1 MSMHKNIPD
10 RNVLDLRSQ
19 AQAGQVNQNTKQYGS
34 KKAAIEKVSFL
45 TSQTNF
51 QKPRR
56 HTIFANF
63 AKKSH
68 EGSSKS
74 FFNKKVKKEHG
85 DTNAGRT
92 KKLKREYSFSTKKLV
107 GFAVGAFIIAVTVF
121 GVQAYTR
128 ATTTRGVVLGAA
140 TEGFNSLQLAKDAL
154 IANNQNEAHESLTT
168 AIERFSYAQGQLET
182 IHQQFGL
189 LVALPGVKKSFETGQ
204 HAVAA
209 GNEVAHLGSLVQKLF
224 DSSLSGDARGY
235 VTFMTTYHDLAPDI
249 RSSLDTLS
257 YHFQKIDVKK
267 LPSDYQ
273 QQFTDLQMTF
283 SDLNDVFTR
292 LDKDFSVLY
301 DVLGF
306 SGEKDFL
313 LLFQNNQELRP
324 TGGFIGSVARVKFK
338 QGSVSQLTV
347 PKGGSYDI
355 SGQVKEKY
363 KAPKPLQIVN
373 PYFSFQDA
381 NWFPDFPTSA
391 RKILELYYDAGNEN
405 VDGIIAFT
413 PDVLLSLLDL
423 TGPID
428 LQTSSGVTVDTDNFL
443 RVTRESI
450 EQEKEL
456 QSTEPK
462 KIIADMMPKLLEQAL
477 RLSPEKQF
485 QFVSILDKSIQ
496 TKDLLMYAENAAVQN
511 KIVAAGFSG
520 ALPQFETDDYL
531 GLITTNIAG
540 GKTDRVINQHIFLST
555 TLTNNTVEDSIQIIR
570 QHQGL
575 TADIFS
581 GITNLAYMRAYVPL
595 GSVLQDALDFYEVP
609 NSWFL
614 IPPKDT
620 PVDQDLQFAEDN
632 TVVQE
637 KNGTRITQEFQHTVF
652 GNWMRVAP
660 ETSSEA
666 TFTYSFPR
674 QTNDDVWIVAV
685 IHQPGQQ
692 NVSFTW
698 SIDADRA
705 IDHVVAPI
713 QVESRIEGSHAE
725 VSFDVTQD
733 TVFGVVFR

>member
-1 MSMHKNIPD
+1 
-10 RNVLDLRSQ
+10 
-19 AQAGQVNQNTKQYGS
+19 
-34 KKAAIEKVSFL
+34 
-45 TSQTNF
+45 
-51 QKPRR
+51 
-56 HTIFANF
+56 
-63 AKKSH
+63 
-68 EGSSKS
+68 
-74 FFNKKVKKEHG
+74 
-85 DTNAGRT
+85 
-92 KKLKREYSFSTKKLV
+92 
-107 GFAVGAFIIAVTVF
+107 
-121 GVQAYTR
+121 
-128 ATTTRGVVLGAA
+128 
-140 TEGFNSLQLAKDAL
+140 
-154 IANNQNEAHESLTT
+154 
-168 AIERFSYAQGQLET
+168 
-182 IHQQFGL
+182 
-189 LVALPGVKKSFETGQ
+189 
-204 HAVAA
+204 
-209 GNEVAHLGSLVQKLF
+209 
-224 DSSLSGDARGY
+224 
-235 VTFMTTYHDLAPDI
+235 
-249 RSSLDTLS
+249 
-257 YHFQKIDVKK
+257 
-267 LPSDYQ
+267 
-273 QQFTDLQMTF
+273 
-283 SDLNDVFTR
+283 
-292 LDKDFSVLY
+292 
-301 DVLGF
+301 
-306 SGEKDFL
+306 
-313 LLFQNNQELRP
+313 
-324 TGGFIGSVARVKFK
+324 
-338 QGSVSQLTV
+338 
-347 PKGGSYDI
+347 GSYDI